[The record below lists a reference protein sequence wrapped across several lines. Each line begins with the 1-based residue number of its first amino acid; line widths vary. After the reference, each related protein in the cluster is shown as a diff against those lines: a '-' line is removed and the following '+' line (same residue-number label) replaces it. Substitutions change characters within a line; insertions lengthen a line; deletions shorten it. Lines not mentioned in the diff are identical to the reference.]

1 MFWVSTMNRINKLQP
16 ILPSTC
22 ELLCYGHSHTQTHA
36 TTDGIERDND
46 VWFLNCKFMILS
58 ANLIASITKV
68 WTCDRIVCM
77 CHLLGYWESCDNR
90 VSSSGKSFCYFES
103 LNTTCQG
110 VYFISWW
117 VWYKFSNLTD

>member
-1 MFWVSTMNRINKLQP
+1 MLKTLVQRQYSKIRKNDKEIGAGTNKQINHKNTSHSFSQVHATCFVWVQWTELTSWQP
-16 ILPSTC
+16 IIPSTC
-22 ELLCYGHSHTQTHA
+22 ELLCYGHSHTHTHA

-77 CHLLGYWESCDNR
+77 CHL
-90 VSSSGKSFCYFES
+90 
-103 LNTTCQG
+103 
-110 VYFISWW
+110 
-117 VWYKFSNLTD
+117 